1 MSEFIIGL
9 TGGVASGKS
18 EVGRHFEAL
27 GIVVADADQA
37 ARDAVAIGS
46 EGLADVIDMFGAE
59 QQLCRVTGNAPHA
72 AVAYRLPRPVC
83 HAQQLPAKCA
93 VSCADSDSQSISLR
107 CST

>member
-1 MSEFIIGL
+1 MRQSYGRKDYAGPWLLPHTLVIGQVSL
-9 TGGVASGKS
+9 
-18 EVGRHFEAL
+18 R
-27 GIVVADADQA
+27 QA
-37 ARDAVAIGS
+37 ADR
-46 EGLADVIDMFGAE
+46 LLRDMFGAE